1 MNTDNKIHVSSS
13 RRDLHKQVSSGVRD
27 VNNLDHF
34 PALPGSVTQGTGE
47 RGLNRLSS
55 SFKEV
60 VESKLEAQAPVF
72 NLEDYDDL
80 SPSASPRI
88 SARPQLQKMGKPGR
102 ITQEPPHQVSRHAL
116 PAVSINCCKGSAA
129 V

>member
-1 MNTDNKIHVSSS
+1 MNTDNKIQVVSG

-47 RGLNRLSS
+47 RRRSRMSS

-60 VESKLEAQAPVF
+60 VETKLEAQAPF
-72 NLEDYDDL
+72 NLDSYDDL
-80 SPSASPRI
+80 ASSASPRI
-88 SARPQLQKMGKPGR
+88 SARPQLQQMGKPGR
-102 ITQEPPHQVSRHAL
+102 VVEEPPQQVSCYAF
-116 PAVSINCCKGSAA
+116 PAVSKLLQGVCSC
-129 V
+129 